1 MKYTTLFFVLFTFF
15 VNANSALAIERS
27 PRRLMSIDDIREGR
41 ETLPSSLKHQVLY
54 EFDCPAGGSIEVLDG
69 EDTIEI
75 ICGSSESKIRLPG
88 GTSWK
93 DEFRLQAS
101 LLAGGQLNGGHVTS
115 AQLAFSWFPGG
126 GTNGLRFF
134 GGVGHSFA
142 PFHFMYGLAYEH
154 MPKRKHWSLSL
165 GLASQN
171 MKSEDYRL
179 DSTGLDIPFDLRFK
193 FSDPFSLVFQG
204 HFGVTWNEEG
214 VMSEL
219 VSGMVGLG
227 IDFW

>member
-1 MKYTTLFFVLFTFF
+1 MKSIIVFVMFFILGVPTNLWAAPPDPKPQRPAVDKRAVCVDGGRVEAVINGSRVFIPCGKD
-15 VNANSALAIERS
+15 ARQ
-27 PRRLMSIDDIREGR
+27 SIAPPE
-41 ETLPSSLKHQVLY
+41 
-54 EFDCPAGGSIEVLDG
+54 
-69 EDTIEI
+69 
-75 ICGSSESKIRLPG
+75 KIYVP

>member
-1 MKYTTLFFVLFTFF
+1 MKSIVFLLLSVFSMG
-15 VNANSALAIERS
+15 SALAAEPEPKYI
-27 PRRLMSIDDIREGR
+27 
-41 ETLPSSLKHQVLY
+41 QVY
-54 EFDCPAGGSIEVLDG
+54 PGGDRVRVDCPVEGGDVW
-69 EDTIEI
+69 
-75 ICGSSESKIRLPG
+75 IRDELGRVKTHYTCPPPEFLG
-88 GTSWK
+88 PQTSSWK